1 MTSESSETKGK
12 VLAMAMAAR
21 RRPRS
26 KCPVAGC
33 GKKLTAQ
40 GLPGHLKA
48 KHPAYGGGPQMKAK
62 AAPTSIDEWK
72 QAFVEGVTAG
82 LKMRVA

>member
-12 VLAMAMAAR
+12 VLAMAAR

-48 KHPAYGGGPQMKAK
+48 KHPAYGGGPQTKGKVAS
-62 AAPTSIDEWK
+62 TSIEEWK
-72 QAFVEGVTAG
+72 QAFVEGVAAG